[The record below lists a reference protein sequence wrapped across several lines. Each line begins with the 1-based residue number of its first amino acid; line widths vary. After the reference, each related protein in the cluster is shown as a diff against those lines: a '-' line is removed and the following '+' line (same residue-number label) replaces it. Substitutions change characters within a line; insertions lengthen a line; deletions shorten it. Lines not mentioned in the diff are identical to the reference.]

1 MIEKNEFVVYYDGI
15 CGLCDFFVNLI
26 VKIDSKGIL
35 KFSSLQG
42 PSGQK
47 LLNDLKFNT
56 EELDTVIFRINDQ
69 VYTKSTAVF
78 KIIKSIGGFWRVFLV
93 FDLLPTSFSDF
104 IYKKIA
110 INRYKIFGKLDQCDI
125 SKFNK
130 PGQFID

>member
-42 PSGQK
+42 PSGQQ
-47 LLNDLKFNT
+47 LLIDMKFDSKDF
-56 EELDTVIFRINDQ
+56 DTVLFRNNDQ

-93 FDLLPTSFSDF
+93 FDLLPTSFIDF

-110 INRYKIFGKLDQCDI
+110 INRYKIFGKLEQCDI

>member
-42 PSGQK
+42 ESGQK
-47 LLNDLKFNT
+47 LLKDLNYDSDELNT
-56 EELDTVIFRINDQ
+56 VLFRANDQ

-78 KIIKSIGGFWRVFLV
+78 RIIKTVGGLWNVFLI
-93 FDLLPTSFSDF
+93 FNLLPTSFTDF
-104 IYKKIA
+104 MYKKIA
-110 INRYKIFGKLDQCDI
+110 KNRYKLFGKLDQCDI

>member
-1 MIEKNEFVVYYDGI
+1 M
-15 CGLCDFFVNLI
+15 
-26 VKIDSKGIL
+26 IL
-35 KFSSLQG
+35 KESSLQLQG

-110 INRYKIFGKLDQCDI
+110 KNRYKLFGKLEQCDI
-125 SKFNK
+125 SKFNT

>member
-93 FDLLPTSFSDF
+93 FDLLPTPFSYF

-110 INRYKIFGKLDQCDI
+110 KNRYKLFGKLEQCDI

>member
-110 INRYKIFGKLDQCDI
+110 KNRYKLFGKLEQCDI

>member
-42 PSGQK
+42 ESGQK
-47 LLNDLKFNT
+47 LLKDLNYDSDELNT
-56 EELDTVIFRINDQ
+56 VLFRANDQ
-69 VYTKSTAVF
+69 VYTKSSAVF
-78 KIIKSIGGFWRVFLV
+78 RIIKTVGGLWNVFLI
-93 FDLLPTSFSDF
+93 FNLLPTSFTDF
-104 IYKKIA
+104 IYKNIA
-110 INRYKIFGKLDQCDI
+110 KNRYKLFGKLDQCDI

>member
-47 LLNDLKFNT
+47 LLNDLKFKT
-56 EELDTVIFRINDQ
+56 EELYTVLFSTNDQ

-78 KIIKSIGGFWRVFLV
+78 KIIKSIGGIWRVFLV
-93 FDLLPTSFSDF
+93 FELLPTSFNDF

>member
-42 PSGQK
+42 ESGQK
-47 LLNDLKFNT
+47 LLKDLNYDSDELNT
-56 EELDTVIFRINDQ
+56 VLFRANDQ

-78 KIIKSIGGFWRVFLV
+78 RIIKTIGGLWNVFLILN
-93 FDLLPTSFSDF
+93 LLPTSFTDF
-104 IYKKIA
+104 MYKKIA
-110 INRYKIFGKLDQCDI
+110 KNRYKLFGKLDQCDI

>member
-1 MIEKNEFVVYYDGI
+1 MIEKNKFVVYYDGI

-42 PSGQK
+42 ESGQK
-47 LLNDLKFNT
+47 LLKDLNYDSDELNT
-56 EELDTVIFRINDQ
+56 VLFRANDQ

-78 KIIKSIGGFWRVFLV
+78 RIIKTVGGLWNVFLI
-93 FDLLPTSFSDF
+93 FNLLPTSFTDF
-104 IYKKIA
+104 IYKNIA
-110 INRYKIFGKLDQCDI
+110 KNRYKLFGKLDQCDI

>member
-69 VYTKSTAVF
+69 IYTKSTAVF

-93 FDLLPTSFSDF
+93 FDLLPTYFSDF

-110 INRYKIFGKLDQCDI
+110 KNRYKLFGKLEQCDI

>member
-93 FDLLPTSFSDF
+93 FDLLPTSFIDF

-110 INRYKIFGKLDQCDI
+110 INRYKIFGKLEQCDI

>member
-42 PSGQK
+42 PSGQQ
-47 LLNDLKFNT
+47 LLIDMKFDSKNF
-56 EELDTVIFRINDQ
+56 DTVLFRNNDQ

-130 PGQFID
+130 PGQLID

>member
-42 PSGQK
+42 ESGQK
-47 LLNDLKFNT
+47 LLKDLNYDSDELNT
-56 EELDTVIFRINDQ
+56 VLFRANDQ

-78 KIIKSIGGFWRVFLV
+78 RIIKTVGGLWNVFLI
-93 FDLLPTSFSDF
+93 FNLLPTSFTDF
-104 IYKKIA
+104 IYKNIA
-110 INRYKIFGKLDQCDI
+110 KNRYKLFGKLDQCDI

>member
-1 MIEKNEFVVYYDGI
+1 
-15 CGLCDFFVNLI
+15 VNLI

-47 LLNDLKFNT
+47 LLNDLKFKT
-56 EELDTVIFRINDQ
+56 EELDTVLFRTNDQ

-78 KIIKSIGGFWRVFLV
+78 KIIKSIGGIWRVFLV
-93 FDLLPTSFSDF
+93 FELLPTSFNDF

>member
-93 FDLLPTSFSDF
+93 FDLLPTPFSDF
-104 IYKKIA
+104 IYKKNSQKQIQTFW
-110 INRYKIFGKLDQCDI
+110 KT
-125 SKFNK
+125 
-130 PGQFID
+130 

>member
-110 INRYKIFGKLDQCDI
+110 INRYKIFGKLEQCDI

>member
-42 PSGQK
+42 ESGQK
-47 LLNDLKFNT
+47 LLKDLNYDSDELNT
-56 EELDTVIFRINDQ
+56 VLFRANDQ

-78 KIIKSIGGFWRVFLV
+78 RIIKTVGGLWNVFLILN
-93 FDLLPTSFSDF
+93 LLPTSFTDF
-104 IYKKIA
+104 MYKKIA
-110 INRYKIFGKLDQCDI
+110 KNRYKLFGKLDQCDI

>member
-69 VYTKSTAVF
+69 IYTKSTAVF

-110 INRYKIFGKLDQCDI
+110 KNRYKLFGKLEQCDI

>member
-1 MIEKNEFVVYYDGI
+1 MIEKNDFVVYYDGI

-42 PSGQK
+42 PSGQQ
-47 LLNDLKFNT
+47 LLIDMKFDSKDF
-56 EELDTVIFRINDQ
+56 DTVLFRNNDQ

-110 INRYKIFGKLDQCDI
+110 INRYKIFGKLEQCDI

>member
-1 MIEKNEFVVYYDGI
+1 MIEKNELVVYYDGI
-15 CGLCDFFVNLI
+15 CGLCDLFVNFLI
-26 VKIDSKGIL
+26 KIDSKGIL

-42 PSGQK
+42 NSGQK
-47 LLNDLKFNT
+47 LLNDLNFDTKK
-56 EELDTVIFRINDQ
+56 LDTVLFRTNDQ

-78 KIIKSIGGFWRVFLV
+78 KIIKSIGGIWSVFLI
-93 FDLLPTSFSDF
+93 FDLLPTSFNDF

-110 INRYKIFGKLDQCDI
+110 TNRYKLFGKLDHCDI

>member
-56 EELDTVIFRINDQ
+56 EELDTVLFRTNDQ

-78 KIIKSIGGFWRVFLV
+78 KIIKSIGGIWRVFLV
-93 FDLLPTSFSDF
+93 FELLPTSFNDF

>member
-47 LLNDLKFNT
+47 LLNDLKFKT
-56 EELDTVIFRINDQ
+56 EELDTVLFRTNDQ

-78 KIIKSIGGFWRVFLV
+78 KIIKSIGGIWRVFL
-93 FDLLPTSFSDF
+93 FFELLPTSFNDF

>member
-1 MIEKNEFVVYYDGI
+1 M
-15 CGLCDFFVNLI
+15 CDFFVNLI

-42 PSGQK
+42 ESGQK
-47 LLNDLKFNT
+47 LLKDLNYDSDELNT
-56 EELDTVIFRINDQ
+56 VLFRANDQ

-78 KIIKSIGGFWRVFLV
+78 RIIKTVGGLWNVFLI
-93 FDLLPTSFSDF
+93 FNLLPTSFTDF

-110 INRYKIFGKLDQCDI
+110 KNRYKLFGKLDQCDI

>member
-1 MIEKNEFVVYYDGI
+1 MKF
-15 CGLCDFFVNLI
+15 
-26 VKIDSKGIL
+26 DSKD
-35 KFSSLQG
+35 F
-42 PSGQK
+42 
-47 LLNDLKFNT
+47 
-56 EELDTVIFRINDQ
+56 DTVLFRNNDQ

-110 INRYKIFGKLDQCDI
+110 KNRYKLFGKLEQCDI

>member
-42 PSGQK
+42 ESGQK
-47 LLNDLKFNT
+47 LLKDLNYDSDELNT
-56 EELDTVIFRINDQ
+56 VLFRANDQ

-78 KIIKSIGGFWRVFLV
+78 RIIKTIGGLWIVFLI
-93 FDLLPTSFSDF
+93 FNLLPTSFTDF
-104 IYKKIA
+104 IYKNIA
-110 INRYKIFGKLDQCDI
+110 KNRYKLFGKLDQCDI

>member
-26 VKIDSKGIL
+26 VKIDSKEIL

-42 PSGQK
+42 ESGQK
-47 LLNDLKFNT
+47 LLNDLKYDSNELNT
-56 EELDTVIFRINDQ
+56 VLFRTNDQ

-78 KIIKSIGGFWRVFLV
+78 RIIKTIGGFWNVFLILN
-93 FDLLPTSFSDF
+93 LLPISFTDF

-110 INRYKIFGKLDQCDI
+110 KNIYKLFGKLEQCDI